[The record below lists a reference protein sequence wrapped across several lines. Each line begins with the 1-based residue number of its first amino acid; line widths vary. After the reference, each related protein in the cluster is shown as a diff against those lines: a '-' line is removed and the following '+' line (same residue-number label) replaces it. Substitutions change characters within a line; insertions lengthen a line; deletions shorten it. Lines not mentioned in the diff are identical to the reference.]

1 MRVFAALVVIAM
13 AGGSAQA
20 CPVSVG
26 FDSRH
31 RVCSC
36 LAWPWSIPADEATDV
51 PTNAKIWLPVDLSG
65 RKVTLF
71 GPGGPRELG
80 VLEERT
86 PPDPR
91 RSRRTDE
98 AGQRFDP
105 GPLQPHALYWVTLED
120 YGTLTTF
127 TTGDLPE
134 ERPPRAATIR
144 WFDIDVVDRT
154 IDRRAAVDLDVDVP
168 PDAVA
173 LEVTLRDDEQR
184 VTTTVSR
191 NAWKAIGD
199 GPCGAEFYYRSGK
212 QVCLDIDTID
222 VAGNHGTRETRCT
235 VVEERTGNISDE
247 RDLAVPRC
255 DRDVYRS
262 YSARPRPDYLLGI
275 FIIVGLGGFMF
286 AMARLVWRAHP
297 PRLEDCRVTSPVVLE
312 HVARRVARIS
322 QIGLAIS
329 VTGLGLAVTHG
340 APRAIAAS
348 LAFFGIAT
356 YELAMWIKAAR
367 VGKLAS
373 RGAACL
379 AADERVGVICGTRP
393 LWLHVGKSS
402 IARAE
407 AAAVPG
413 ARALKFLQRVR

>member
-20 CPVSVG
+20 DRVSLG
-26 FDSRH
+26 SRH

-36 LAWPWSIPADEATDV
+36 LAWPWSIPADQASDV

-86 PPDPR
+86 PPDRR

-98 AGQRFDP
+98 EGQRFDP
-105 GPLQPHALYWVTLED
+105 GPLQPHALYWVNLED

-127 TTGDLPE
+127 ATGDRPE
-134 ERPPRAATIR
+134 ERPPHAATIR

-154 IDRRAAVDLDVDVP
+154 IDRRPAVDLDVDVP

-184 VTTTVSR
+184 VTTIVSR

-199 GPCGAEFYYRSGK
+199 GPCGAEFHYRTGK

-222 VAGNHGTRETRCT
+222 VAGTHGVRETRCT
-235 VVEERTGNISDE
+235 VVAERTGNLSDARE
-247 RDLAVPRC
+247 LDLPTC
-255 DRDVYRS
+255 DARDVYRN
-262 YSARPRPDYLLGI
+262 YFARPDYLLGI
-275 FIIVGLGGFMF
+275 FIVVGLGGFMF
-286 AMARLVWRAHP
+286 AMGRLLWRAHP
-297 PRLEDCRVTSPVVLE
+297 PRLEDCRVTSAAVLE
-312 HVARRVARIS
+312 HIARRVMRIS
-322 QIGLAIS
+322 QIGAAIS

-348 LAFFGIAT
+348 IAFAGIAI

-367 VGKLAS
+367 AGKLAS
-373 RGAACL
+373 RGAPCL
-379 AADERVGVICGTRP
+379 AADERVGVICGSRP
-393 LWLHVGKSS
+393 LWLHVGKTS

-407 AAAVPG
+407 TAAIPE
-413 ARALKFLQRVR
+413 ARAMK